1 MQRGLKDRS
10 GAAWRWTVELS
21 GNGLCPAPWGTTPAL
36 GTVGHGH
43 SL

>member
-10 GAAWRWTVELS
+10 GAVELS
-21 GNGLCPAPWGTTPAL
+21 GNGLCPAPWGTAPAL